1 MILKK
6 ILISTILFLSV
17 LDGFNQSIDSLN
29 TYPFIQYSAD
39 TLVYNPSLSNLN
51 HFFIKYDSLQKTG
64 LGKIN
69 IMHIGGSHV
78 QAGTFPHTIRRQI
91 LLANPD
97 LIGERGMIFPYSA
110 APRSNNPSDYMVR
123 STGSF
128 EIIRNVL
135 PEHPVP
141 LGITGVAVVTSD
153 STATLKIIFKDSLLQ
168 FHTDR
173 IILLG
178 YSDSIDVIPSLFID
192 SIEVFPVFI
201 DTILKRYTYHVKNV
215 TDSFS
220 IKFNNFQDERFVL
233 NGIFLENDQP
243 GITYHSI
250 GVNGASV
257 PSYLRCSNFA
267 QDLDLIN
274 PDLVIFG
281 IGINDASGPN
291 FNPLE
296 FEQNYLLLMNEIL
309 QHNPKCSFIFVSNND
324 SYFKT
329 KVRYKRKGKWRSKTK
344 WVNNSNGEE
353 VQQVMYM
360 LAEKTNSAV
369 FDQYEVMGGSKSMA
383 LWEKAGL
390 AQKDKV
396 HFTKNGYILM
406 GDLFYSAFQNAYL
419 KFKQTN
425 NL

>member
-1 MILKK
+1 MMLKK

-17 LDGFNQSIDSLN
+17 LDGFNQPNDTLN
-29 TYPFIQYSAD
+29 GYPFIQYSAD
-39 TLVYNPSLSNLN
+39 TLVYNPNLSNLN
-51 HFFIKYDSLQKTG
+51 HFFVKYDSLQKTG

-78 QAGTFPHTIRRQI
+78 QAGTFPHTIRRHI

-97 LIGERGMIFPYSA
+97 HIGGRGMIFPYSA

-123 STGSF
+123 STGTF

-141 LGITGVAVVTSD
+141 LGITGDAVITSD
-153 STATLKIIFKDSLLQ
+153 STASLKIIFKDSLLQ
-168 FHTDR
+168 FYTDR

-178 YSDSIDVIPSLFID
+178 YSDSIDVIPSLIID
-192 SIEVFPVFI
+192 SIEVFPAKI
-201 DTILKRYTYHVKNV
+201 DTLLKRYTFDVQNV

-220 IKFNNFQDERFVL
+220 IKFNNFQNERFVL

-250 GVNGASV
+250 GVNGASI

-309 QHNPKCSFIFVSNND
+309 QHNPKCSFIFISNND

-344 WVNNSNGEE
+344 WVNNTS
-353 VQQVMYM
+353 YY
-360 LAEKTNSAV
+360 K
-369 FDQYEVMGGSKSMA
+369 K
-383 LWEKAGL
+383 
-390 AQKDKV
+390 
-396 HFTKNGYILM
+396 
-406 GDLFYSAFQNAYL
+406 
-419 KFKQTN
+419 
-425 NL
+425 

>member
-1 MILKK
+1 MLKK
-6 ILISTILFLSV
+6 LLICTILFLSV
-17 LDGFNQSIDSLN
+17 LDGFNQSNDSL
-29 TYPFIQYSAD
+29 TKYPFIQYSAD
-39 TLVYNPSLSNLN
+39 TLVYNPILSNLN
-51 HFFIKYDSLQKTG
+51 YFFNKYDSLQKTG

-91 LLANPD
+91 LLDNPD
-97 LIGERGMIFPYSA
+97 HIGGRGMIFPYSA
-110 APRSNNPSDYMVR
+110 APRSNNPSDYIVR
-123 STGSF
+123 STGTF

-141 LGITGVAVVTSD
+141 LGITGVAVITSD
-153 STATLKIIFKDSLLQ
+153 SSATLKIIFKDSLLQ
-168 FHTDR
+168 FLTQR

-178 YSDSIDVIPSLFID
+178 YSDSIDVIPSLIVD
-192 SIEVFPVFI
+192 SIEIFPISI
-201 DTILKRYTYHVKNV
+201 DTILHRYTYDVKNV

-220 IKFNNFQDERFVL
+220 IKFNNFQNDTFVL

-257 PSYLRCSNFA
+257 PAYLRCAHFA

-309 QHNPKCSFIFVSNND
+309 QYNPKCSFIFISNND
-324 SYFKT
+324 SYIKT
-329 KVRYKRKGKWRSKTK
+329 KVKYKRKGKWRSKTK
-344 WVNNSNGEE
+344 WVNNSNGKE

-369 FDQYEVMGGSKSMA
+369 FDQYEIMGGEKSMA

-406 GDLFYSAFQNAYL
+406 GDLFYVALNNAFL
-419 KFKQTN
+419 KYKESLKQQ
-425 NL
+425 